1 MTGGVTRMAAATHD
15 TLGTYRALF
24 LGSFAVAQMAVVLR
38 VTLRPPAGALVAR
51 PSPAR
56 GADQA
61 VSPGFPLTG
70 PWFFVKNRPP
80 FRAYL
85 TTRLA
90 SQ

>member
-56 GADQA
+56 G
-61 VSPGFPLTG
+61 G
-70 PWFFVKNRPP
+70 
-80 FRAYL
+80 
-85 TTRLA
+85 
-90 SQ
+90 

>member
-15 TLGTYRALF
+15 TLGTHRALF

-56 GADQA
+56 G
-61 VSPGFPLTG
+61 GLTG
-70 PWFFVKNRPP
+70 PFPP
-80 FRAYL
+80 VSR
-85 TTRLA
+85 
-90 SQ
+90 